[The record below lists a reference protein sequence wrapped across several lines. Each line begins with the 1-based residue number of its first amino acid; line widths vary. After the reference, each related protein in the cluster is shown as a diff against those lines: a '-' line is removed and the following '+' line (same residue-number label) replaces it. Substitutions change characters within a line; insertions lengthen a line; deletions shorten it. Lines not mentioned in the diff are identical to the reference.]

1 MKDDSFIKALDDSVE
16 STWDDY
22 YDEEQESK
30 QE

>member
-22 YDEEQESK
+22 DEEEPK

>member
-22 YDEEQESK
+22 DEEQEPK

>member
-16 STWDDY
+16 SAWDDY
-22 YDEEQESK
+22 DEEEAK